1 MNAREIKLQNIE
13 NRYLELT
20 DLLISDEVIANPKL
34 LTKYAKEQA
43 SITEAYETY
52 QKYKIKY

>member
-34 LTKYAKEQA
+34 LAKYAKEQA
-43 SITEAYETY
+43 SITGSL
-52 QKYKIKY
+52 